1 MQNTTHDNVILELT
15 VRNHPGVM
23 THVCGLF
30 ARRAFNVEGILC
42 LPIQDSDKSHI
53 WLLVN
58 DDQRL
63 EQMISQIDKL
73 EDVVKVQRNQSD
85 PTMFN
90 KIAVF
95 FQQVIF
101 SPGWDIYI
109 RASLYSATQ
118 IIQSIYSSIEDNID
132 FLFISSG
139 QFTSRPQIPG
149 AVLID
154 FSKNSSSKF
163 IKLLIH
169 NHNLLF
175 VICNA
180 FVALSVVIRL
190 KVSIIFVLS
199 NDS

>member
-90 KIAVF
+90 KIVVDSIGQRNSYVKTWGCGGF
-95 FQQVIF
+95 
-101 SPGWDIYI
+101 
-109 RASLYSATQ
+109 LNETN
-118 IIQSIYSSIEDNID
+118 IYSRGKSLC
-132 FLFISSG
+132 F
-139 QFTSRPQIPG
+139 
-149 AVLID
+149 
-154 FSKNSSSKF
+154 
-163 IKLLIH
+163 
-169 NHNLLF
+169 
-175 VICNA
+175 
-180 FVALSVVIRL
+180 
-190 KVSIIFVLS
+190 
-199 NDS
+199 

>member
-1 MQNTTHDNVILELT
+1 PMQNTTHDNVILELT

-95 FQQVIF
+95 FQ
-101 SPGWDIYI
+101 
-109 RASLYSATQ
+109 ASTAATSAAA
-118 IIQSIYSSIEDNID
+118 
-132 FLFISSG
+132 
-139 QFTSRPQIPG
+139 TS
-149 AVLID
+149 AAAT
-154 FSKNSSSKF
+154 SAAATSAAATSAAS
-163 IKLLIH
+163 
-169 NHNLLF
+169 
-175 VICNA
+175 
-180 FVALSVVIRL
+180 
-190 KVSIIFVLS
+190 
-199 NDS
+199 